1 MSSNQ
6 RLLKAYL
13 RYDDTGRISPG
24 SLILRPNIPKGRGW
38 VEVPAYE
45 CCNAF
50 TSLSNTII
58 AGGSPGTICVYAF
71 EIQCSETSVLSV
83 AIDFGNTLTSV
94 LAGLNSTY
102 GFLGAWT
109 APNSGTIQLDLKED
123 VAKQLCPSGTLTI
136 AFFCGG

>member
-1 MSSNQ
+1 MASNQ

-24 SLILRPNIPKGRGW
+24 SLVLRGNMPKGRGW

-45 CCNAF
+45 CCNPF
-50 TSLSNTII
+50 VSISNTII
-58 AGGSPGTICVYAF
+58 PGGTPGTICVYAF
-71 EIQCSETSVLSV
+71 EIYCDEVGVLGV
-83 AIDFGNTLTSV
+83 AMDFGNTLTSV

-102 GFLGAWT
+102 GFLGQWI
-109 APNSGTIQLDLKED
+109 APNSETIQLNLKQD
-123 VAKQLCPSGTLTI
+123 VANNLCPNGTLTI

>member
-1 MSSNQ
+1 MASNQ

-24 SLILRPNIPKGRGW
+24 SLVLRGNMPKGRGW

-50 TSLSNTII
+50 VSMSYTISTGEI
-58 AGGSPGTICVYAF
+58 PGTICAYGFDIYCGENRVIGAPF
-71 EIQCSETSVLSV
+71 
-83 AIDFGNTLTSV
+83 DFGNTMISV

-102 GFLGAWT
+102 GFLGQWT
-109 APNSGTIQLDLKED
+109 APDNETINLNMKED
-123 VAKQLCPSGTLTI
+123 VAKYLCPNGTLSI
-136 AFFCGG
+136 QLPCGG